1 MAPDAPQSAPTPGP
15 AHAGGENGV
24 TRMTLDRRTFSGLM
38 TGLPLA
44 LALPHAA
51 AQRPRDQLVI
61 GMTLEPPGLDP
72 TIAPAAAIGEIV
84 HYNIFEGLTKIAPDG
99 AVTPLLA
106 ESWSHTPD
114 GKTYTFQ
121 LRKGVTFSDGKPFD
135 ANAVKFSFDRARA
148 PTSTNKA
155 KKAVFDNISS
165 VVVSGPHTVILV
177 LNNAEAMLPFRLG
190 ENTAVILHPDTA
202 AQAATK
208 PVGTGP
214 YLLDSWNRGSSV
226 TLVAWPR
233 HRDAAKLRVKRATF
247 RVINEPAAQVAALL
261 AGDVDAI
268 PRFGALQAIKQ
279 FQSDNRFEVV
289 VGSTAGKGILAINN
303 RKAPL
308 SDVRVRRAIG
318 HAIDRKAFID
328 GAQEGL
334 GKPIGSHFAPTD
346 LGYVDLTSM
355 SPHDPDRARALLR
368 EAGVTTPLNLT
379 LTLPPPSYARKG
391 GEIIAAQLAKVGINA
406 KIENVEWAQ
415 WLSGPFKGNFD
426 LTIINH
432 VEPLDFA
439 TAYADP
445 NYYFGYDSA
454 RFRGLVATM
463 AATTN
468 QREKAR
474 LWRDIQ
480 RQIAEDAVNAFIW
493 NPAQVSVA
501 RRGLRG
507 LWTSS
512 PIFANDLAAIS
523 WAPPPTKA

>member
-1 MAPDAPQSAPTPGP
+1 MSMQ
-15 AHAGGENGV
+15 
-24 TRMTLDRRTFSGLM
+24 RRHFNSLLAAT
-38 TGLPLA
+38 PLA
-44 LALPHAA
+44 GVLAD
-51 AQRPRDQLVI
+51 AQAQTARDRIVI
-61 GMTLEPPGLDP
+61 GMTLEPAPGLDP
-72 TIAPAAAIGEIV
+72 TTAAAAAIGEVV
-84 HYNIFEGLTKIAPDG
+84 HLNILEGLTKISPDG
-99 AVTPLLA
+99 SVTPLLA
-106 ESWSHTPD
+106 ESWTQGLD
-114 GKTYTFQ
+114 GKAYTFE
-121 LRKGVTFSDGKPFD
+121 LKKGVRFSDGKPFD
-135 ANAVKFSFDRARA
+135 SAAVKFSFDRARA
-148 PTSTNKA
+148 AGSTNKA
-155 KKAVFDNISS
+155 KKAVWDNVSS
-165 VVVSGPHTVILV
+165 VQALGPHTVVLV
-177 LNNAEAMLPFRLG
+177 LNQPEALLPFRLG
-190 ENTAVILHPDTA
+190 ENTAVILHPDSA

-208 PVGTGP
+208 PIGTGP
-214 YLLDSWNRGSSV
+214 YVLDNWARGSAI
-226 TLVAWPR
+226 TLVANKGY
-233 HRDAAKLRVKRATF
+233 RDAAKVRMQRATF
-247 RVINEPAAQVAALL
+247 RFINDPAAQVAALL

-268 PRFGALQAIKQ
+268 PRFAALQALKQ
-279 FQSDNRFEVV
+279 FQGDRRFEVV
-289 VGSTAGKGILAINN
+289 VGSTSGKGIVAINN

-355 SPHDPDRARALLR
+355 SPFDPDRARALLR

-379 LTLPPPSYARKG
+379 LTLPPPQYARKG
-391 GEIIAAQLAKVGINA
+391 GEIVAAQLAKVGINA

-432 VEPLDFA
+432 VEPLDYA

-454 RFRGLVATM
+454 KFRGLVATL
-463 AATTN
+463 AATVN

-480 RQIAEDAVNAFIW
+480 RQIAEDAVNAFVW

-501 RRGLRG
+501 KRGLRG

-512 PIFANDLAAIS
+512 PVFANDLAALS
-523 WAPPPTKA
+523 WAPPPTRA